1 MMNSSSSVG
10 RSRKRSRKEK
20 SLPEETETK
29 LDTLCSFCRN
39 APAAV
44 TVKPPTPSSSR
55 RSNLKPPPAQP
66 FCVLHYYTTSA
77 VRSNPAGVTILD
89 QSIVDEQLVPM
100 QELFAEAFV
109 QLQQELSE
117 QSARAFEKNAHDP
130 LAILHDLNKNRR
142 KKPPSLS
149 QAAAKANTKTN
160 LNDKNEGGFIRDVPL
175 PERLLR
181 TQQEQA
187 RVQAALTLRMNRAAA
202 GTTATTA
209 ATSLNAPQR
218 SKDIT
223 KRRKTTRKS
232 VWNVVMDEDANKGGP
247 GTDAVGNSIS
257 SQQQQEQPALPDLS
271 RNHGV
276 VCTCGSHD
284 VEMLGS
290 NTSRSQD
297 MAKAETW
304 GNKDR
309 ADEIV
314 TRYRCGKCGMT
325 WNEEE

>member
-1 MMNSSSSVG
+1 MNFASSTG
-10 RSRKRSRKEK
+10 GSRKRSRKEK
-20 SLPEETETK
+20 GLPEETETK
-29 LDTLCSFCRN
+29 HDTLCSFCRS

-44 TVKPPTPSSSR
+44 TVKPPTPASSR

-89 QSIVDEQLVPM
+89 QRIVDEQLVPM

-117 QSARAFEKNAHDP
+117 TSARAFKKNAHDP
-130 LAILHDLNKNRR
+130 LAILHDLNKKRR

-149 QAAAKANTKTN
+149 PAAKAP
-160 LNDKNEGGFIRDVPL
+160 NDKNEGGFIRDVPL

-187 RVQAALTLRMNRAAA
+187 KVQAALTLRMNRAAA
-202 GTTATTA
+202 DTTATT
-209 ATSLNAPQR
+209 TTK

-232 VWNVVMDEDANKGGP
+232 VWNVVMDEDANKP
-247 GTDAVGNSIS
+247 PAKDVSYSS
-257 SQQQQEQPALPDLS
+257 SQQPALPDPS

-297 MAKAETW
+297 AAKAETW

>member
-1 MMNSSSSVG
+1 MMNSSSSSG
-10 RSRKRSRKEK
+10 RSRKRSRQEK
-20 SLPEETETK
+20 GLPEETEMK
-29 LDTLCSFCRN
+29 HETLCSFCRN
-39 APAAV
+39 ALAAV
-44 TVKPPTPSSSR
+44 TVKPPTPASSR

-77 VRSNPAGVTILD
+77 VRSNPAGVTIID
-89 QSIVDEQLVPM
+89 QTIVDEQLVPM

-130 LAILHDLNKNRR
+130 LAILHDLNKKRR

-149 QAAAKANTKTN
+149 PAAKAP
-160 LNDKNEGGFIRDVPL
+160 NDQNEGGFIRDVPL

-187 RVQAALTLRMNRAAA
+187 KVQAALTLRMNRAAA
-202 GTTATTA
+202 GTTATT
-209 ATSLNAPQR
+209 NDPRR

-232 VWNVVMDEDANKGGP
+232 VWNVVMDEDANKSP
-247 GTDAVGNSIS
+247 GQDASNSS
-257 SQQQQEQPALPDLS
+257 NPQPALPDLS
-271 RNHGV
+271 LNHGV

>member
-1 MMNSSSSVG
+1 MESSSSSG

-20 SLPEETETK
+20 GLQEETDTK
-29 LDTLCSFCRN
+29 YDTLCSFCRN

-44 TVKPPTPSSSR
+44 MVTPATPASSR

-89 QSIVDEQLVPM
+89 KSIVDEQLPPM
-100 QELFAEAFV
+100 QELFSEAFV

-117 QSARAFEKNAHDP
+117 ESARAFQKNAHDP
-130 LAILHDLNKNRR
+130 LAILHDLNKKRR

-149 QAAAKANTKTN
+149 PIAK
-160 LNDKNEGGFIRDVPL
+160 LPNDKNEGGFIRDVPL
-175 PERLLR
+175 PARLLK
-181 TQQEQA
+181 TQQQQA
-187 RVQAALTLRMNRAAA
+187 KLQADLTLRMNRAAA
-202 GTTATTA
+202 GTTTTNV
-209 ATSLNAPQR
+209 TTNAGR

-232 VWNVVMDEDANKGGP
+232 VWNVVMDEDAKQSP
-247 GTDAVGNSIS
+247 GKDGLFNPSDTIS
-257 SQQQQEQPALPDLS
+257 MQPTPDLS
-271 RNHGV
+271 LNHGV
-276 VCTCGSHD
+276 VCSCGSHD

-297 MAKAETW
+297 AAKAETW